1 MFGNNK
7 NNLSFSCQILTVF
20 IHSSCKYL
28 VFFLLINGVYM
39 YSPKN
44 RVIVKEIEQ
53 ENVTLGGVV
62 LVPTMSDVDN
72 LAKLGE
78 VIVDAFVSVDCNTV
92 KIPKGQKVYYGK
104 FSGVRFNKDGEK
116 YTSLAFSEIVAFDD

>member
-1 MFGNNK
+1 
-7 NNLSFSCQILTVF
+7 
-20 IHSSCKYL
+20 
-28 VFFLLINGVYM
+28 M

-53 ENVTLGGVV
+53 ENKTVGGIV
-62 LVPTMSDVDN
+62 LASITSDVDN

-78 VIVDAFVSVDCNTV
+78 VAVDAFVNIDCNTV
-92 KIPKGQKVYYGK
+92 KIPKGQKLFYGK

-116 YTSLAFSEIVAFDD
+116 YTSLAFSEIVAFDN

>member
-1 MFGNNK
+1 
-7 NNLSFSCQILTVF
+7 
-20 IHSSCKYL
+20 
-28 VFFLLINGVYM
+28 M

-44 RVIVKEIEQ
+44 RVIVKEELEQ
-53 ENVTLGGVV
+53 ENKTVGGIIISPTVT
-62 LVPTMSDVDN
+62 DVDN

-78 VIVDAFVSVDCNTV
+78 VVVDSFVNIDGNTV

-116 YTSLAFSEIVAFDD
+116 YTSLAFNEVIAIE

>member
-1 MFGNNK
+1 
-7 NNLSFSCQILTVF
+7 
-20 IHSSCKYL
+20 
-28 VFFLLINGVYM
+28 M

-44 RVIVKEIEQ
+44 RVIVKELLQ
-53 ENVTLGGVV
+53 ENKTVGGIV
-62 LVPTMSDVDN
+62 LSPTMSDVDN

-78 VIVDAFVSVDCNTV
+78 VVVDAFVNIDGNTV

-116 YTSLAFSEIVAFDD
+116 YTSLAFSEIIAVDG

>member
-1 MFGNNK
+1 
-7 NNLSFSCQILTVF
+7 
-20 IHSSCKYL
+20 
-28 VFFLLINGVYM
+28 M

-53 ENVTLGGVV
+53 DNVTLGGVV

-78 VIVDAFVSVDCNTV
+78 VAADAFVNIDCNTV
-92 KIPKGQKVYYGK
+92 KIPKGQRLLYSK

-116 YTSLAFSEIVAFDD
+116 YTSLAFSDIVAVI